1 MVFFAELKGGGT
13 RDVLQSASERAVG
26 LLALYRRFFG
36 FGVSRLP
43 SWYGY
48 IGKKPCILRCFSK
61 TGRNGKYTKQ
71 CDSTAKESVKHP
83 CSVHLCGLP
92 AAPGIFHFFI
102 LICEKPGRR
111 TPGEANGAG
120 RAGLSGG
127 RCCNRLGRG
136 SDLSAFAVFP
146 GKSNRM
152 RQAAHTK
159 RKRLHAGFEKWRI
172 VWKMVF
178 SCGAYPV
185 RQEKPDR
192 GRPP

>member
-1 MVFFAELKGGGT
+1 MFYNL
-13 RDVLQSASERAVG
+13 RLSARWVYWLCIA
-26 LLALYRRFFG
+26 AFFG

-48 IGKKPCILRCFSK
+48 IGVPFIYAVYL
-61 TGRNGKYTKQ
+61 
-71 CDSTAKESVKHP
+71 
-83 CSVHLCGLP
+83 LLP
-92 AAPGIFHFFI
+92 AFFI
-102 LICEKPGRR
+102 FLFSF
-111 TPGEANGAG
+111 GEANGAG

>member
-1 MVFFAELKGGGT
+1 MVFFAELKAGGT
-13 RDVLQSASERAVG
+13 RAVLQSASERAVG
-26 LLALYRRFFG
+26 LLALYRRFFWLWREQ
-36 FGVSRLP
+36 VAILVRLY
-43 SWYGY
+43 W
-48 IGKKPCILRCFSK
+48 R
-61 TGRNGKYTKQ
+61 
-71 CDSTAKESVKHP
+71 
-83 CSVHLCGLP
+83 SVHLCGLP